1 MLNSLQKKQTLV
13 FFFFLILIAKQVLRR
28 DVIFLEWSKFGH
40 PSGVQNP
47 ASTANGLFNQ
57 NSEFFITAVFSYQW
71 PSSFSY
77 GNFTAL
83 RTMGVLTNVHLG
95 SLGRLGQTTHRGV
108 YVWRLGAWGQFS
120 VSSVIFFWLW
130 PLKVKFG
137 FLIHSSSVAGEI
149 AMPVDRLVC

>member
-71 PSSFSY
+71 PSSFGY
-77 GNFTAL
+77 VNFTAL

-95 SLGRLGQTTHRGV
+95 SLGRL
-108 YVWRLGAWGQFS
+108 
-120 VSSVIFFWLW
+120 
-130 PLKVKFG
+130 
-137 FLIHSSSVAGEI
+137 
-149 AMPVDRLVC
+149 